1 MMFLI
6 ENICLWNKDTCWLWG
21 IDLKFI
27 INFDWGILLWN
38 NQSISSKILFLI
50 LFIPKVRIN
59 SKIWKK
65 IILKI
70 LRLMISI
77 FLNFLWIF
85 TEQLIIL
92 NCILNPWWIW
102 FLIYIRRSLD
112 ATLNSFLKIFLN
124 FWRSRIFWF
133 LIKKITRNI

>member
-6 ENICLWNKDTCWLWG
+6 ENVCRWNKDTCWLWG

-50 LFIPKVRIN
+50 LFILEVRIN

>member
-6 ENICLWNKDTCWLWG
+6 ENICRWNKDTCWLWG

-27 INFDWGILLWN
+27 IIFDWGILLWN

-50 LFIPKVRIN
+50 LFISEVRIN
-59 SKIWKK
+59 SKIWKI

>member
-6 ENICLWNKDTCWLWG
+6 ENVCRWNKDTCWLWG

-27 INFDWGILLWN
+27 INFYWGILLWN

-70 LRLMISI
+70 LGLMICI

>member
-6 ENICLWNKDTCWLWG
+6 ENICRWNKDTCWLWG

-92 NCILNPWWIW
+92 NCILNPWWPW
-102 FLIYIRRSLD
+102 LLIYIIRSLD
-112 ATLNSFLKIFLN
+112 SALNSFLKIFLN

>member
-6 ENICLWNKDTCWLWG
+6 ENICRWNKDTCWLWG

-70 LRLMISI
+70 LGLMICI

>member
-6 ENICLWNKDTCWLWG
+6 ENICRWNKDTCWLWG

-50 LFIPKVRIN
+50 LFISEVRIN
-59 SKIWKK
+59 SKIWKI

>member
-1 MMFLI
+1 MIFLI
-6 ENICLWNKDTCWLWG
+6 ENICRWNKDTCWLWG

-50 LFIPKVRIN
+50 LFILEVRIN

-70 LRLMISI
+70 LGLMICI

-112 ATLNSFLKIFLN
+112 ATPNSFLKIFLN